1 MTVRDILMTSSC
13 CIVTIMNGVFEAIG
27 IDTNHFDMS
36 MLSED
41 LLESSIRKFEPDGER
56 IKVWLENK
64 EVKK

>member
-13 CIVTIMNGVFEAIG
+13 CVVTIMSDVFKAIG
-27 IDTNHFDMS
+27 IDIDHFDIS

-41 LLESSIRKFEPDGER
+41 LLESSIRKFEPDGNR